1 MEDTFEINANARKS
15 IKNAKEYIE
24 KIKNNSSSHQ
34 MKVSAI
40 HYMGLRAKSEGKR
53 KIYQVLREGV
63 QQLRREYIKNVIKDI
78 ELKLI
83 KKNEAILDE

>member
-1 MEDTFEINANARKS
+1 MRNNMDDSYIINANARKT

-24 KIKNNSSSHQ
+24 KVKNNSSSHQ

-63 QQLRREYIKNVIKDI
+63 QQLRREYI
-78 ELKLI
+78 LKLI
-83 KKNEAILDE
+83 KKNEALLDDKP

>member
-1 MEDTFEINANARKS
+1 MRNNMDDSYIINANARKT

-24 KIKNNSSSHQ
+24 KVKNNSSSHQ

-53 KIYQVLREGV
+53 KIYQVLREGA
-63 QQLRREYIKNVIKDI
+63 QQLRREYI
-78 ELKLI
+78 LKLI
-83 KKNEAILDE
+83 KKNEALLNDKP